1 MHTCRLRLVL
11 LVWVSKSELCLCYS
25 GINLYFRPSHDWGS
39 QLICCGHWAVARK
52 MVDRHVSK
60 HTTNVVS
67 VESEE
72 ADKQP
77 KEVYEHLL
85 STFSKEGDLILD
97 IASGN
102 GKKKTFL
109 SCGNHY
115 TPLETTH
122 LMPILW
128 FDIKHT
134 ESDKN
139 FHESVLFKEAWYRSR
154 VFHMETYNNHEFFNY
169 LASTLLRRSKISVY
183 HFCFHFQETDCS
195 LDWVWKGHLFTLI
208 SGQRK
213 MPSGIF

>member
-1 MHTCRLRLVL
+1 MTEV
-11 LVWVSKSELCLCYS
+11 VNSFVV
-25 GINLYFRPSHDWGS
+25 
-39 QLICCGHWAVARK
+39 GHWAVARK

-67 VESEE
+67 VESEV

-102 GKKKTFL
+102 GKKKKTFL

-122 LMPILW
+122 LMPIL
-128 FDIKHT
+128 
-134 ESDKN
+134 
-139 FHESVLFKEAWYRSR
+139 
-154 VFHMETYNNHEFFNY
+154 
-169 LASTLLRRSKISVY
+169 
-183 HFCFHFQETDCS
+183 
-195 LDWVWKGHLFTLI
+195 
-208 SGQRK
+208 
-213 MPSGIF
+213 

>member
-1 MHTCRLRLVL
+1 MTEV
-11 LVWVSKSELCLCYS
+11 VNSFVV
-25 GINLYFRPSHDWGS
+25 
-39 QLICCGHWAVARK
+39 GHWAVARK

-122 LMPILW
+122 LMPIL
-128 FDIKHT
+128 
-134 ESDKN
+134 
-139 FHESVLFKEAWYRSR
+139 
-154 VFHMETYNNHEFFNY
+154 
-169 LASTLLRRSKISVY
+169 
-183 HFCFHFQETDCS
+183 
-195 LDWVWKGHLFTLI
+195 
-208 SGQRK
+208 
-213 MPSGIF
+213 

>member
-1 MHTCRLRLVL
+1 MNCVCVTVA
-11 LVWVSKSELCLCYS
+11 
-25 GINLYFRPSHDWGS
+25 
-39 QLICCGHWAVARK
+39 LICISDLLMTEVVNSFVVGHWAVARK

-122 LMPILW
+122 LMPIL
-128 FDIKHT
+128 
-134 ESDKN
+134 
-139 FHESVLFKEAWYRSR
+139 
-154 VFHMETYNNHEFFNY
+154 
-169 LASTLLRRSKISVY
+169 
-183 HFCFHFQETDCS
+183 
-195 LDWVWKGHLFTLI
+195 
-208 SGQRK
+208 
-213 MPSGIF
+213 

>member
-1 MHTCRLRLVL
+1 MTEV
-11 LVWVSKSELCLCYS
+11 VNSFVV
-25 GINLYFRPSHDWGS
+25 
-39 QLICCGHWAVARK
+39 GHWAVARK

-67 VESEE
+67 VESEV

-122 LMPILW
+122 LMPIL
-128 FDIKHT
+128 
-134 ESDKN
+134 
-139 FHESVLFKEAWYRSR
+139 
-154 VFHMETYNNHEFFNY
+154 
-169 LASTLLRRSKISVY
+169 
-183 HFCFHFQETDCS
+183 
-195 LDWVWKGHLFTLI
+195 
-208 SGQRK
+208 
-213 MPSGIF
+213 

>member
-1 MHTCRLRLVL
+1 MTEV
-11 LVWVSKSELCLCYS
+11 VNSFVV
-25 GINLYFRPSHDWGS
+25 
-39 QLICCGHWAVARK
+39 GHWAVARK

-67 VESEE
+67 VESEV

-109 SCGNHY
+109 SCGNQY

-122 LMPILW
+122 LMPIL
-128 FDIKHT
+128 
-134 ESDKN
+134 
-139 FHESVLFKEAWYRSR
+139 
-154 VFHMETYNNHEFFNY
+154 
-169 LASTLLRRSKISVY
+169 
-183 HFCFHFQETDCS
+183 
-195 LDWVWKGHLFTLI
+195 
-208 SGQRK
+208 
-213 MPSGIF
+213 